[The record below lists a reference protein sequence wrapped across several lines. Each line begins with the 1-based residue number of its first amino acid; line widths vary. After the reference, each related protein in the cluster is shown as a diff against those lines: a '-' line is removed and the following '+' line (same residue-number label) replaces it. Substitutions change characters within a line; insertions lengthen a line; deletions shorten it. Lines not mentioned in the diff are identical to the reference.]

1 MLSHL
6 IFLLLFLWITSGVQ
20 ERTITDSIYF
30 EMTSEE
36 VIGKLEPS
44 QKIVSRDGS
53 EIVTEGFDSEW
64 GSERRNTYVFHK
76 GKLVGHV
83 NVPVRKNKD

>member
-20 ERTITDSIYF
+20 ESTITDGIYF
-30 EMTSEE
+30 GMTPEE
-36 VIGKLEPS
+36 VIAHLDPS
-44 QKIVSRDGS
+44 QKIVSRDES
-53 EIVTEGFDSEW
+53 EIVTEGFDREW

-76 GKLVGHV
+76 GKLMGHE
-83 NVPVRKNKD
+83 NVPVRKK